1 MILDPHASHP
11 GTHNEGEIEAFWSTM
26 EKLVELPEDRRSE
39 NHINSTLVGYVKNAS
54 ESYMTFI
61 NSDRDLCKMAMV
73 LTESAPFRDNLEF
86 CLSKLLSLLNIDL
99 LEMNMKFIIAYI
111 LLWESKNNLNSLEI
125 MLEFQGFNV
134 FYNTLYTQFAY
145 LNKYGEDK
153 NIARERLT
161 DPNLAELSAIELK
174 IVDEMKQIS
183 TVLMDLIFQVLKYC
197 KCSVRNIQIIDDFF
211 VYFLMTS
218 IRSDT
223 ITDMFNN
230 AQFKLLLALN
240 EQYMI
245 LGRDFEMENKVFVY
259 LTNDAITT
267 KFTELLLL
275 KFNRVQ
281 DKSVQI
287 MMCKVLYLILTA
299 DSGKIAMG
307 FFYLND
313 LNVLVDV
320 LIRELENIPDNE
332 ETLRN
337 YLLRIMGP
345 LCENTELSISQ
356 YRKEDITRVLLYLS
370 SVDNLCSSDNVSKE
384 QRTTA
389 KLASRLLERVEWL
402 RSAVAENDTPDSDTS
417 TSRKSS
423 ASCLGITPITT
434 QHSMMERRSDYLY
447 KNKELDHSAESLGI
461 RKSRPPPPLPPS
473 RKLGL
478 SRTHSRSVP
487 SSPVP

>member
-1 MILDPHASHP
+1 MILDPSTPHP
-11 GTHNEGEIEAFWSTM
+11 VKQDEEEVAKFWSMM
-26 EKLVELPEDRRSE
+26 EKMVELPEDRGPNE
-39 NHINSTLVGYVKNAS
+39 GVNSVLVGYVKTAS

-61 NSDRDLCKMAMV
+61 NCDRDLCKMAV
-73 LTESAPFRDNLEF
+73 TLTESTTFRENLEF

-111 LLWESKNNLNSLEI
+111 LLWESKNNLQSLEI

-153 NIARERLT
+153 NVNREIN
-161 DPNLAELSAIELK
+161 DPNVVELSEIELK
-174 IVDEMKQIS
+174 IVDGMKQIS
-183 TVLMDLIFQVLKYC
+183 TVLMDLIFQVLKFC
-197 KCSVRNIQIIDDFF
+197 KCSVRNVQIIDDFF
-211 VYFLMTS
+211 VYYLMTS

-223 ITDMFNN
+223 VTDMFNN
-230 AQFKLLLALN
+230 TQFKLLLALN

-245 LGRDFEMENKVFVY
+245 LSKEYEIENKVFVY
-259 LTNDAITT
+259 LTNDAVTT

-281 DKSVQI
+281 DKSLQI
-287 MMCKVLYLILTA
+287 MMCKILYLILTT
-299 DSGKIAMG
+299 DQGKIAKS

-320 LIRELENIPDNE
+320 LIREIENIPENE

-337 YLLRIMGP
+337 YFLRIMEP
-345 LCENTELSISQ
+345 LFQNTQLSETH
-356 YRKEDITRVLLYLS
+356 YRKDDLVKVLVYLS
-370 SVDNLCSSDNVSKE
+370 SVDNFCTSDKILKE
-384 QRTTA
+384 HRITA
-389 KLASRLLERVEWL
+389 KLASRILERVEWL
-402 RSAVAENDTPDSDTS
+402 NCVAPEVEAFDSDTS

-423 ASCLGITPITT
+423 FSGLGITPITT
-434 QHSMMERRSDYLY
+434 VPTMDNKRTDNLY
-447 KNKELDHSAESLGI
+447 NNRELGHSAESLGR

-473 RKLGL
+473 RKLAL
-478 SRTHSRSVP
+478 TRTISRSTP
-487 SSPVP
+487 SSPST